1 MHLKLCFYICNSVA
15 FNFLEFYLMKNKNI
29 YDVIIIGGSY
39 SGLAAAM
46 ALGRALRN
54 VLLID
59 SVKPCNSQTPHS
71 HNFLTQDGNTPKEI
85 SETAKSQVLNYKTVQ
100 FKEGLAVNASKADF
114 GFTVKIDSGE
124 IFNAKKLIFAT
135 GLKDLFPDIEGFSE
149 CWGISILHCPYCHGF
164 EVKNEETGIISNGE
178 TGFEFARLISNWTT
192 KLTVFTN
199 GKSTFTKEQTEKL
212 FSKNIQIVEKEILKV
227 NHSKGKVE
235 SLEFS
240 DSSKAN
246 VKAIYARPNFEQ
258 HCKIPEN
265 LGCEINEQGFLKVDA
280 FQKTTVKNS
289 YACGD
294 NSAMRSLAVAVSTG
308 TMAGVVANKDLIE
321 EEF

>member
-1 MHLKLCFYICNSVA
+1 
-15 FNFLEFYLMKNKNI
+15 MKNKNI

-59 SVKPCNSQTPHS
+59 SGKPCNSQTPHS

-114 GFTVKIDSGE
+114 GFTVEIDSGE

-199 GKSTFTKEQTEKL
+199 GKSTFTKEQREKL
-212 FSKNIQIVEKEILKV
+212 SSKNIQIVEKEILKV

-235 SLEFS
+235 SLEFL

>member
-1 MHLKLCFYICNSVA
+1 
-15 FNFLEFYLMKNKNI
+15 MKNKNI

-59 SVKPCNSQTPHS
+59 SGKPCNSQTPHS

-100 FKEGLAVNASKADF
+100 FKEGLAVNASKTDF
-114 GFTVKIDSGE
+114 GFTVEIDSGE

-212 FSKNIQIVEKEILKV
+212 SSKNIQIVEKEILKV

-235 SLEFS
+235 SLEFL

>member
-1 MHLKLCFYICNSVA
+1 MLRLI
-15 FNFLEFYLMKNKNI
+15 FLEFYLMKNKNI

-59 SVKPCNSQTPHS
+59 SGKPCNSQTPHS

-100 FKEGLAVNASKADF
+100 FKEGLAVNASKTDF
-114 GFTVKIDSGE
+114 GFTVEIDSGE
-124 IFNAKKLIFAT
+124 IFDAKKLIFAT

-199 GKSTFTKEQTEKL
+199 GKSTFTKEQREKL
-212 FSKNIQIVEKEILKV
+212 SSKNIQIVEKEILKV

-235 SLEFS
+235 SLEFL

>member
-1 MHLKLCFYICNSVA
+1 MLRLII
-15 FNFLEFYLMKNKNI
+15 FLQFYLMKNKNI

-59 SVKPCNSQTPHS
+59 SGKPCNSQTPHS

-100 FKEGLAVNASKADF
+100 FKEGLAVNASKTDF
-114 GFTVKIDSGE
+114 GFTVEIDSGE

-212 FSKNIQIVEKEILKV
+212 SSKNIQIVEKEILKV

-235 SLEFS
+235 SLEFL

>member
-1 MHLKLCFYICNSVA
+1 
-15 FNFLEFYLMKNKNI
+15 MKNKTI

-54 VLLID
+54 VLIID
-59 SVKPCNSQTPHS
+59 SAKPCNSQTPHS

-85 SETAKSQVLNYKTVQ
+85 SETAKHQVLKYETIKFQKGIAINAK
-100 FKEGLAVNASKADF
+100 KEDF
-114 GFTVKIDSGE
+114 GFTVETDSGE
-124 IFNAKKLIFAT
+124 IFKTKKIIFAT
-135 GLKDLFPDIEGFSE
+135 GLKDIFPNIEGFSE
-149 CWGISILHCPYCHGF
+149 CWGISILHCPYCHGY
-164 EVKNEETGIISNGE
+164 EVKNQETGIISNGE
-178 TGFEFARLISNWTT
+178 IGFEFARLISNWTK
-192 KLTVFTN
+192 KLAIFTN

-212 FSKNIQIVEKEILKV
+212 SSKNIEIVEKEILKV
-227 NHSKGKVE
+227 NHSQGKIE
-235 SLEFS
+235 SLEFA
-240 DSSKAN
+240 DKSKSN

-258 HCKIPEN
+258 HCKIPED

-280 FQKTTVKNS
+280 FQKTTVKNV

-308 TMAGVVANKDLIE
+308 TMAGVVANKELIE